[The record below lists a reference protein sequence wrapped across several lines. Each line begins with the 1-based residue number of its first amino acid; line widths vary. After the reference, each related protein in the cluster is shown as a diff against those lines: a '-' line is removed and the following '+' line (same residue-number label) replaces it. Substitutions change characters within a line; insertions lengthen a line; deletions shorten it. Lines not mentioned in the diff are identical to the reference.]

1 MKNKKKEIELRNNE
15 LFYNGFSLTN
25 LAKKYGTPLRVSFL
39 GVIKDHVT
47 ELKEAYAKAIKKN
60 NYDGKFIYVNA
71 NKANYEYLEV
81 QTAYDAGDGIE
92 TSSYYD
98 LLLSK
103 EISKKELPIICNGI
117 KGDDYLDEI
126 VDLSLN
132 GYYIIDILDSYDEY
146 LKLKAKAIAKKVVV
160 EVGCRIHIPS
170 LYQEEGSPVTDDR
183 FGMMEDEFDKIIKDI
198 KETKALKLTTIH
210 FHQRG
215 FEFEKDK
222 FVENLEKVLICYDK
236 AASIL
241 DTVCN
246 FDMGG
251 GTPLPTD
258 YTVNYEEFADL
269 VIRELMKLTD
279 KYHVKHPNLISE
291 NGKYSQK
298 DSTVNIYEVVSV
310 KNTCEYP
317 WYVLDGSLL
326 IAMPEMYAL
335 GEEIVVEPIN
345 NLDHETI
352 KGRLSSITCDCDDIL
367 YDKEKGYFDLPKFDI
382 TKEKQYVAILGTGSY
397 QNSMAGKRGW
407 HHCLLPEE
415 IDVVVDVFGKEKIR
429 HNLQSFEEVKELIN
443 FKK

>member
-1 MKNKKKEIELRNNE
+1 MKKEINLKNNE
-15 LFYNGFSLTN
+15 LFYNGYSLTS
-25 LAKKYGTPLRVSFL
+25 LAMKYGTPLRVSFL
-39 GVIKDHVT
+39 GVIKDHVI
-47 ELKEAYAKAIKKN
+47 ELKEAYAKAIKNN
-60 NYDGKFIYVNA
+60 NYDGKFFYVNA
-71 NKANYEYLEV
+71 NKANYEFQEV
-81 QTAYDAGDGIE
+81 KTAYDAGDGIE

-103 EISKKELPIICNGI
+103 EISLKDRPIICNGI
-117 KGDDYLDEI
+117 KGDDLDEI
-126 VDLSLN
+126 VELTKN
-132 GYYIIDILDSYDEY
+132 GYYIIDILDSYEEY
-146 LKLKAKAIAKKVVV
+146 ELLKEKAIHNNVVV

-170 LYQEEGSPVTDDR
+170 LYIEDGSPITDDR
-183 FGMMEDEFDKIIKDI
+183 FGMMDDEFNKIIKDI

-222 FVENLEKVLICYDK
+222 FVENLEKVLIYYDK
-236 AASIL
+236 AASML

-251 GTPLPTD
+251 GTPLPID
-258 YTVNYEEFADL
+258 YSVDYDKFADL
-269 VIRELMKLTD
+269 VIKELMKLTD

-298 DSTVNIYEVVSV
+298 DSTVNIYEVVSI

-317 WYVLDGSLL
+317 WYVLNGSLL

-335 GEEIVVEPIN
+335 GEEILVSPIN
-345 NLDHETI
+345 NLNRDTI
-352 KGRLSSITCDCDDIL
+352 KGRLSSITCDCDDVL
-367 YDKEKGYFDLPKFDI
+367 YDKTKGYYDLPKFDI
-382 TKEKQYVAILGTGSY
+382 KKEKQFVAILGTGSY

-415 IDVVVDVFGKEKIR
+415 IDVIIDVNGTESIR
-429 HNLQSFEEVKELIN
+429 RPLQSFEEVQELIN

>member
-1 MKNKKKEIELRNNE
+1 MKKEINLQKNE
-15 LFYNGFSLTN
+15 LFYNGYSLTS
-25 LAKKYGTPLRVSFL
+25 LAMKYGTPLRVSFL

-47 ELKEAYAKAIKKN
+47 ELKEAYAKAIKNN
-60 NYDGKFIYVNA
+60 NYDGKFFYVNA
-71 NKANYEYLEV
+71 NKANYEFQEV
-81 QTAYDAGDGIE
+81 KTAYDAGDGIE

-103 EISKKELPIICNGI
+103 EISVKDRPIICNGI

-126 VDLSLN
+126 VDLTKK
-132 GYYIIDILDSYDEY
+132 GYYIIDILDSYEEY
-146 LKLKAKAIAKKVVV
+146 ESLKEKAIHNNVVV

-170 LYQEEGSPVTDDR
+170 LYIEDGSPITDDR
-183 FGMMEDEFDKIIKDI
+183 FGMMDDEFNKIIKDI

-222 FVENLEKVLICYDK
+222 FVENLEKVLIYYDK
-236 AASIL
+236 AASML

-251 GTPLPTD
+251 GTPLPTYYSVD
-258 YTVNYEEFADL
+258 YDKFADL
-269 VIRELMKLTD
+269 VIKELMKLTD

-298 DSTVNIYEVVSV
+298 DSTVNIYEVVSI

-317 WYVLDGSLL
+317 WYVLNGSLL

-335 GEEIVVEPIN
+335 GEEILVSPIN
-345 NLDHETI
+345 NLNRDTV
-352 KGRLSSITCDCDDIL
+352 KGRLSSITCDCDDVL
-367 YDKEKGYFDLPKFDI
+367 YDKAKGYFDLPKFDI
-382 TKEKQYVAILGTGSY
+382 KKEKQFVAILGTGSY

-415 IDVVVDVFGKEKIR
+415 IDVVVDVNGKESIR
-429 HNLQSFEEVKELIN
+429 RPLQSFEEVKELIN

>member
-1 MKNKKKEIELRNNE
+1 MKKEIKLQNNE
-15 LFYNGFSLTN
+15 LFYNGYSLTN

-39 GVIKDHVT
+39 GVIKDHVL
-47 ELKEAYAKAIKKN
+47 ELKDAYAKAIKKN

-71 NKANYEYLEV
+71 NKANYEFQEV
-81 QTAYDAGDGIE
+81 KTAYEAGDGIE

-103 EISKKELPIICNGI
+103 EISKKDKPIICNGI
-117 KGDDYLDEI
+117 KGEDYLDEI
-126 VDLSLN
+126 IKLTKD
-132 GYYIIDILDSYDEY
+132 GYYIINILDSYDEY
-146 LKLKAKAIAKKVVV
+146 ETLKQMAIKEKVKV

-170 LYQEEGSPVTDDR
+170 LYIEDGSPITDDR
-183 FGMMEDEFDKIIKDI
+183 FGMMEDEFTKIVDDIKDNGI
-198 KETKALKLTTIH
+198 LKLTTIH

-222 FVENLEKVLICYDK
+222 FVENLEKVLIFYDK
-236 AASIL
+236 AASKL
-241 DTVCN
+241 DTICN

-258 YTVNYEEFADL
+258 YSVNYEEFADL

-298 DSTVNIYEVVSV
+298 DSTVNIYEVVSI
-310 KNTCEYP
+310 KNTCKYP
-317 WYVLDGSLL
+317 WYVLNGSLL

-335 GEEIVVEPIN
+335 GEEIIVEPIN
-345 NLDHETI
+345 NLDNETI
-352 KGRLSSITCDCDDIL
+352 EGRLSSITCDCDDVL
-367 YDKEKGYFDLPKFDI
+367 YDKKKGFFDLPKFDI
-382 TKEKQYVAILGTGSY
+382 KREKQFVAILGTGSY

-415 IDVVVDVFGKEKIR
+415 IDVVVDVNGNEYVR
-429 HNLQSFEEVKELIN
+429 HPLQSFEEIKELIS

>member
-1 MKNKKKEIELRNNE
+1 MKKEIVLKNNE
-15 LFYNGFSLTN
+15 LFYNGYSLTN

-47 ELKEAYAKAIKKN
+47 ELKDAYAKAIKNN

-71 NKANYEYLEV
+71 NKANYEFQEIK
-81 QTAYDAGDGIE
+81 TAYDAGDGIE

-103 EISKKELPIICNGI
+103 EISLKNRPIVCNGI
-117 KGDDYLDEI
+117 KGHDYLDEI
-126 VDLSLN
+126 VDLTIK
-132 GYYIIDILDSYDEY
+132 GYYIIDILDSYEEY
-146 LKLKAKAIAKKVVV
+146 KLLKQKALDKNVIV

-170 LYQEEGSPVTDDR
+170 LYIEEGSPITDDR
-183 FGMMEDEFDKIIKDI
+183 FGMMADEFDKIINDI

-222 FVENLEKVLICYDK
+222 FVENLEKVLVFYDK
-236 AASIL
+236 AASML

-258 YTVNYEEFADL
+258 YSVDYEKFADL
-269 VIRELMKLTD
+269 VIKELMKLTD

-317 WYVLDGSLL
+317 WYVLNGSLL

-335 GEEIVVEPIN
+335 GEEIIVEPIN
-345 NLDHETI
+345 NLNRETL
-352 KGRLSSITCDCDDIL
+352 KGRLSSITCDCDDVL
-367 YDKEKGYFDLPKFDI
+367 YDKKKGYFELPKFDI
-382 TKEKQYVAILGTGSY
+382 NKEKQFVAILGTGSY

-415 IDVVVDVFGKEKIR
+415 IDVVVDVDGKEHIR
-429 HNLQSFEEVKELIN
+429 RPLQSFEEVKELIN

>member
-1 MKNKKKEIELRNNE
+1 MKKEIKINNNE
-15 LFYNGFSLTN
+15 LLYNGFSLTK

-39 GVIKDHVT
+39 GVIRNHVN
-47 ELKEAYAKAIKKN
+47 ELKDAYNKAIKEN

-103 EISKKELPIICNGI
+103 EIAFKDRPIICNGI
-117 KGDDYLDEI
+117 KGENYLDEI
-126 VDLSLN
+126 VELTKN
-132 GYYIIDILDSYDEY
+132 GHYIIDIIDSYDEY
-146 LKLKAKAIAKKVVV
+146 VLLKKKALDKKVVV

-170 LYQEEGSPVTDDR
+170 LYIEDGSPITDDR
-183 FGMMEDEFDKIIKDI
+183 FGMMEDEFNNIIKDI
-198 KETKALKLTTIH
+198 KETGALKLTTIH

-222 FVENLEKVLICYDK
+222 FVENLEKVLIYYDK
-236 AASIL
+236 AASML
-241 DTVCN
+241 NTVCN

-258 YTVNYEEFADL
+258 YSVNYEEFADL
-269 VIRELMKLTD
+269 VIKELMKLTD

-298 DSTVNIYEVVSV
+298 DSTVNIYKVVSI

-335 GEEIVVEPIN
+335 GEEIIVEPIN
-345 NLDHETI
+345 NLDKDKI
-352 KGRLSSITCDCDDIL
+352 KGRLSSITCDCDDVL
-367 YDKEKGYFDLPKFDI
+367 YDKKKGYFDLPKVDI
-382 TKEKQYVAILGTGSY
+382 KEIDQYVAILGTGSY

-415 IDVVVDVFGKEKIR
+415 IDVVVDVDGKEFVR
-429 HNLQSFEEVKELIN
+429 NPLQSFEEVKKLIN

>member
-1 MKNKKKEIELRNNE
+1 MKKEIKLINNE
-15 LFYNGFSLTN
+15 LFYNGYSLTN

-39 GVIKDHVT
+39 GVINDHVK
-47 ELKEAYAKAIKKN
+47 ELKEAYNLAIKKN
-60 NYDGKFIYVNA
+60 NYGGKFIYVNA

-81 QTAYDAGDGIE
+81 KTAYDAGDGIE

-98 LLLSK
+98 LLLSE
-103 EISKKELPIICNGI
+103 EIANKELPIICNGI

-126 VDLSLN
+126 VELTKK
-132 GYYIIDILDSYDEY
+132 GYYIINILDSYDEY
-146 LKLKAKAIAKKVVV
+146 VSLKEKALKQNIKV

-170 LYQEEGSPVTDDR
+170 LYIEDGSPITDDR
-183 FGMMEDEFDKIIKDI
+183 FGMMDDEFNKVVNDI
-198 KETKALKLTTIH
+198 KETGALKLTTIH

-222 FVENLEKVLICYDK
+222 FVENLEKVLIYYDK
-236 AASIL
+236 AASLL

-258 YTVNYEEFADL
+258 YSVNYEEFADL
-269 VIRELMKLTD
+269 VIKELMKLTD

-298 DSTVNIYEVVSV
+298 DSTVNIYEVVSI

-317 WYVLDGSLL
+317 WYVLNGSLL
-326 IAMPEMYAL
+326 IALPEMYAL
-335 GEEIVVEPIN
+335 GEEILVKPIN
-345 NLDHETI
+345 NLHHDTV
-352 KGRLSSITCDCDDIL
+352 KGRLSSITCDCDDV
-367 YDKEKGYFDLPKFDI
+367 YFEKDKGYIDLPKFDI
-382 TKEKQYVAILGTGSY
+382 KKEHQYVALLGTGSY

-415 IDVVVDVFGKEKIR
+415 IDVVVDIDGKEFIR
-429 HNLQSFEEVKELIN
+429 RPLQSFDEVKELIN
-443 FKK
+443 LNKQK

>member
-1 MKNKKKEIELRNNE
+1 MKKEINQQNNE
-15 LFYNGFSLTN
+15 LFYNGYSLTS
-25 LAKKYGTPLRVSFL
+25 LAMKYGTPLRVSFL

-47 ELKEAYAKAIKKN
+47 ELKEAYAKAIKNN
-60 NYDGKFIYVNA
+60 NYDGKFFYVNA
-71 NKANYEYLEV
+71 NKANYEFQEV
-81 QTAYDAGDGIE
+81 KTAYDAGDGIE

-103 EISKKELPIICNGI
+103 EISVKDRPIICNGI

-126 VDLSLN
+126 VDLTKK
-132 GYYIIDILDSYDEY
+132 GYYIIDILDSYEEY
-146 LKLKAKAIAKKVVV
+146 ESLKEKAIHNNVIV

-170 LYQEEGSPVTDDR
+170 LYIEDGSPITDDR
-183 FGMMEDEFDKIIKDI
+183 FGMMDDEFDKIIKDI

-222 FVENLEKVLICYDK
+222 FVENLEKVLIYYDK
-236 AASIL
+236 AASML

-251 GTPLPTD
+251 GTPLPTYYSVD
-258 YTVNYEEFADL
+258 YDKFADL
-269 VIRELMKLTD
+269 VIKELMKLTD

-298 DSTVNIYEVVSV
+298 DSTVNIYEVVSI

-317 WYVLDGSLL
+317 WYVLNGSLL

-335 GEEIVVEPIN
+335 GEEILVSPIN
-345 NLDHETI
+345 NLNRDTVN
-352 KGRLSSITCDCDDIL
+352 GRLSSITCDCDDVL
-367 YDKEKGYFDLPKFDI
+367 YDKVKGYFELPKFDI
-382 TKEKQYVAILGTGSY
+382 KKEKQFVAILGTGSY

-415 IDVVVDVFGKEKIR
+415 IDVVVDVNGKESIR
-429 HNLQSFEEVKELIN
+429 RPLQSFEEVKELIN

>member
-1 MKNKKKEIELRNNE
+1 MKKEIKVINNE
-15 LFYNGFSLTN
+15 LLYNGYSLTS
-25 LAKKYGTPLRVSFL
+25 LARKYGTPLRVSFL
-39 GVIKDHVT
+39 GVIKDHVC
-47 ELKEAYAKAIKKN
+47 ELKDAYQKAIKNN

-71 NKANYEYLEV
+71 NKANYEYHEV
-81 QTAYDAGDGIE
+81 KTAYDAGDGIE

-103 EISKKELPIICNGI
+103 EISTKDRPIICNGI

-126 VDLSLN
+126 VKLSKE
-132 GYYIIDILDSYDEY
+132 GYYIIDILDSYEEY
-146 LKLKAKAIAKKVVV
+146 LTLKEKAIKACEIV

-170 LYQEEGSPVTDDR
+170 LYPEEGSPITDDR
-183 FGMMEDEFDKIIKDI
+183 FGMMEDEFLSIINDI
-198 KETKALKLTTIH
+198 KETRALKLTTIH

-222 FVENLEKVLICYDK
+222 FVENLEKVLIFYDK
-236 AASIL
+236 AASTL

-258 YTVNYEEFADL
+258 YSVNYEEFADL
-269 VIRELMKLTD
+269 VIKELMKLTD

-298 DSTVNIYEVVSV
+298 DSTVNIYKVVSV
-310 KNTCEYP
+310 KKTCDVP

-335 GEEIVVEPIN
+335 GEEILVEPIN
-345 NLDHETI
+345 NLDHLTL
-352 KGRLSSITCDCDDIL
+352 KGRLSSITCDCDDVL
-367 YDKEKGYFDLPKFDI
+367 YDKKKGYFDLPQFDI
-382 TKEKQYVAILGTGSY
+382 KKENQYVAILGTGSY

-415 IDVVVDVFGKEKIR
+415 IDVVIDTDGNEFVR
-429 HNLQSFEEVKELIN
+429 NPLQSFEEVKKLIN